1 MELEAE
7 KASKASRSA
16 SVKSGITAATRKRH
30 ASARYEQHLGQPSP
44 RRSLGSTVGSGIL
57 KSGRKKS
64 RPNTANRMAGVYDPS
79 RQMAM
84 HQKIRT
90 KASPVLSQGVNYA
103 PFEVPNAAR
112 VPVVSANQGFDMPPG
127 DDVNPGQLYADR
139 GGRGGGSPL
148 RQ

>member
-7 KASKASRSA
+7 KENKSSKGGRSA

-44 RRSLGSTVGSGIL
+44 RRSLGSTMGSGIL

-64 RPNTANRMAGVYDPS
+64 RPKTADRMAGVYDPS

-84 HQKIRT
+84 HQKNRT
-90 KASPVLSQGVNYA
+90 SKVSPGLSQGVNYA

-112 VPVVSANQGFDMPPG
+112 IPAVNAN
-127 DDVNPGQLYADR
+127 
-139 GGRGGGSPL
+139 
-148 RQ
+148 